1 MNKKIIIISFIC
13 LIIDQL
19 VKFVITTNI
28 ALLESISVIKSFFS
42 ITYVRNYGAAWSIL
56 EGNKIFLIMAA
67 FLSLFLIY
75 FVFIR
80 NNKLNKLEVIT
91 YGVLIGGIFGNLVD
105 RIIHGY
111 VIDFFDFNIFGYEF
125 PVFNMADIFIVISVG
140 LMILNILKEESETW
154 KNI

>member
-1 MNKKIIIISFIC
+1 MNKKVIIISFIC
-13 LIIDQL
+13 LMIDQL

-28 ALLESISVIKSFFS
+28 ALLDSVSVIKSFFS

-80 NNKLNKLEVIT
+80 NNKLNKLEIIT
-91 YGVLIGGIFGNLVD
+91 YGVLIGGIVGNLVD
-105 RIIHGY
+105 RIIYGY

-125 PVFNMADIFIVISVG
+125 PVFNMADIFIVVSVG
-140 LMILNILKEESETW
+140 LMILNILKEEGESW